1 MLSLFTLNIQAQ
13 SNNKR
18 IAFLRLSLDSHDNL
32 SELLSSQKPLS
43 YIYSAY
49 PNSTNI
55 EIAFLSYWSTLKKDA
70 KKNNSILFTAPFPQE
85 LIYFIGQI
93 TCSITIDNTP
103 SQSLLFTSKAFSPK
117 ISLDIANS
125 IISLSHKEESFLIP
139 SIIPYIIYKN
149 HISPLHMLFRATTT
163 DTLFTNGSC
172 TINVSESNFLIEE
185 LQHQKSSLNKY
196 ITIPKIIDSEH
207 ITPIFE
213 FHYNKNQN
221 KYELSLFLEVLVE
234 SHKKRFP
241 LNLESAKKFLNSH
254 VDFAINGDNNS
265 TLLIKKEHPICKNIE
280 KIVETCFQNFYSV
293 LGEIEDNKIITNDKA
308 NFFEGFLPKISQNTE
323 IYQVG
328 KKNKLQFILAQEK
341 PNINISNITKNPL
354 FANIDWLAVT
364 FEYNHNNIK
373 LSLADLEKII
383 INGFIEIDNKLIS
396 LPEDDIDPIKKLL
409 ELRKNKTD
417 TDLNIQASFLPWILF
432 LYPEATI
439 PIEWQ
444 ELKDFINLGTLPHIV
459 LPNQSVLRE
468 YQRLGVERLSLLY
481 KFGFGMIL
489 ADEMG
494 LGKTLQILAL
504 LDINKG
510 KGKTIIITPT
520 ALLLNWIAE
529 IQKFYPDC
537 FKVLLVN
544 GSKQNRDEKLKDI
557 DNYDII
563 ITSYHMLGFDMEYYQ
578 NIEFD
583 FCIIDEAQHI
593 KNSKSKRSK
602 SVKQINAHTK
612 IAVSGTP
619 LENNIAELW
628 SIFDFIMPG
637 FLGTSK
643 EFQHNFEDPLLRF
656 DPQQRKS
663 TLNKLY
669 QICAPF
675 IIRRTKDKVY
685 KELPP
690 KIEQTIITELTTKQK
705 SLYLNT
711 LSKVRDQF
719 QTVIQNNNLSSSH
732 IDFLSALTKLRQISL
747 HPALIYPELE
757 NEDPELYSSKM
768 TALLELLDDA
778 LESNHRI
785 LIFSQFVSMLKL
797 IKKELLKR
805 QIEHLYI
812 DGKTTN
818 RIQLTDDFNNGTTP
832 VFLISLRAGGV
843 GLNLTGADT
852 VILFD
857 PWWNP
862 SVENQA
868 IDRAHRIGQHKVVN
882 IYRLMTKGTIEEKI
896 FNLQRKKDF
905 LFDNIMQENSDFG
918 AFSSEELLSLL
929 NTDDSLFEEENE

>member
-1 MLSLFTLNIQAQ
+1 MLSLFTLNIHAQ
-13 SNNKR
+13 TNNKR
-18 IAFLRLSLDSHDNL
+18 IAFLRLSLDSQDNL
-32 SELLSSQKPLS
+32 SDLLSSQKPLS
-43 YIYSAY
+43 HIYAAH
-49 PNSTNI
+49 PEITATD
-55 EIAFLSYWSTLKKDA
+55 IAFLSYWNTLKKDP

-85 LIYFIGQI
+85 LIYFISHVS
-93 TCSITIDNTP
+93 CTIKIDD
-103 SQSLLFTSKAFSPK
+103 SASAELTSSTKAFSPK

-125 IISLSHKEESFLIP
+125 IISLAHKEESFLVP
-139 SIIPYIIYKN
+139 SIIPYIIYKDR
-149 HISPLHMLFRATTT
+149 ISPLHLLFRSTTT
-163 DTLFTNGSC
+163 DDLFTHGSC
-172 TINVSESNFLIEE
+172 AINVSESNFLIEE
-185 LQHQKSSLNKY
+185 LQQTTSPLIKHIN
-196 ITIPKIIDSEH
+196 IPKIIDSNN
-207 ITPIFE
+207 ILPIFE
-213 FHYNKNQN
+213 FYYNRKNN

-234 SHKKRFP
+234 EKKQRFP

-254 VDFAINGDNNS
+254 IDFAINGDHNS
-265 TLLIKKEHPICKNIE
+265 TLLIKKEHPIRKDIE
-280 KIVETCFQNFYSV
+280 KIIETSFQNFYSV
-293 LGEIEDNKIITNDKA
+293 LGEIEDNKIITNDRA
-308 NFFEGFLPKISQNTE
+308 NFFEGFLPKISQNAE

-328 KKNKLQFILAQEK
+328 KKNKLQFVLAQEK
-341 PNINISNITKNPL
+341 PNIKITNTVRTPL
-354 FANIDWLAVT
+354 FAHIDWLAVT
-364 FEYNHNNIK
+364 FEYNHNSIK

-383 INGFIEIDNKLIS
+383 TDGFIEIDDKLIS
-396 LPEDDIDPIKKLL
+396 IPEEDMDPIKKLL
-409 ELRKNKTD
+409 ELRKNKNHA
-417 TDLNIQASFLPWILF
+417 DLNIQASFLPWILF
-432 LYPEATI
+432 LYPDANI
-439 PIEWQ
+439 PEEWQ
-444 ELKDFINLGTLPHIV
+444 ELKDFVTQGTLPQV
-459 LPNQSVLRE
+459 PLPTHSVLRD
-468 YQRLGVERLSLLY
+468 YQKLGVERLSLLH

-504 LDINKG
+504 LDLELSTG
-510 KGKTIIITPT
+510 KKIIVTPT

-529 IQKFYPDC
+529 INKFYPDR
-537 FKVLLVN
+537 FRVLLVN
-544 GSKQNRDEKLKDI
+544 GSKQHRDEKLKDI
-557 DNYDII
+557 ADYDII
-563 ITSYHMLGFDMEYYQ
+563 ITSYHMLGFDMDHYQ
-578 NIEFD
+578 DIVFD

-593 KNSKSKRSK
+593 KNNKSKRSK
-602 SVKQINAHTK
+602 SVKKINARTK

-619 LENNIAELW
+619 LENNISELW

-637 FLGTSK
+637 FLGTHK
-643 EFQHNFEDPLLRF
+643 EFQHNFEDHLTGF
-656 DPQQRKS
+656 DPQRRKS

-669 QICAPF
+669 QICSPF

-690 KIEQTIITELTTKQK
+690 KIEQTILTELTTKQK

-719 QTVIQNNNLSSSH
+719 QTGIENKHLSSH

-757 NEDPELYSSKM
+757 DADPEIYSSKM
-768 TALLELLDDA
+768 TALLELLDEA

-797 IKKELLKR
+797 VKKELIKR
-805 QIEHLYI
+805 NVDHLYI
-812 DGKTTN
+812 DGKTAN
-818 RIQLTDDFNNGTTP
+818 RIQLTDDFNNGVVP

-862 SVENQA
+862 AVENQA
-868 IDRAHRIGQHKVVN
+868 IDRAHRIGQDKTVN

-918 AFSSEELLSLL
+918 AFSSEELLSLI
-929 NTDDSLFEEENE
+929 NTDDSLLEADENE